1 MSSCA
6 GSVNCAPVAFDP
18 TDLAP
23 AALAALLEAGS
34 FVLVE
39 DEKGKLVRTTSGILV
54 DAPPDECRAVIE
66 DYAGYKSWM
75 PQLTRSELVSRKGGA
90 SDVAFTLSF
99 RFSVFSKSLDYDL
112 RYKSKGDARIEWERI
127 GGDFEESYGAWS
139 WIPLD
144 RAKRTAVFYSFYV
157 DLGGAGSMVKL
168 ALKAS
173 PQMEVAISS
182 STAILVARS
191 FKARVE
197 G

>member
-1 MSSCA
+1 M
-6 GSVNCAPVAFDP
+6 PFDP

-23 AALAALLEAGS
+23 AALAALLDAGS

-66 DYAGYKSWM
+66 DYGGYKTWM
-75 PQLTRSELVSRKGGA
+75 PQLTRSEVVAKKGGTA
-90 SDVAFTLSF
+90 EVAFTLSF
-99 RFSVFSKSLDYDL
+99 KFSVFSKNLDYTL
-112 RYKSKGDARIEWERI
+112 RYKPKGDSRIEWERLS
-127 GGDFEESYGAWS
+127 GEFEETYGAWS
-139 WIPLD
+139 WIPLE
-144 RAKRTAVFYSFYV
+144 RGKRTAVFYSFYV
-157 DLGGAGSMVKL
+157 DLAGAGSMVKL

-173 PQMEVAISS
+173 PQMEVAIST

-191 FKARVE
+191 FKTKVE